1 MVRLI
6 MALAKSSKLSTIHP
20 LEKVILTMGP
30 IIIIGFSKDIIIPI
44 LNILVFIILHIRA
57 KNNKKIVFSFTTHIL
72 IFIMIS
78 SITFIFDYG
87 IKFCLVIWAK
97 GISAGLCLSYLSLT
111 TPIDHILFYLS
122 KKSYLKDLCDISKS
136 MERFLITINDEFNI
150 LKNSIKSRGGFDTFK
165 LKIKST
171 AKMAALLFVN
181 TMYRWK
187 EVKLALDSRGFK
199 GHIPY
204 ITVDFSFSKLRAT
217 FIIIYNI
224 LLIFLVILEKF
235 NYIDIFIKII

>member
-6 MALAKSSKLSTIHP
+6 MALARSSELSTIHP

-30 IIIIGFSKDIIIPI
+30 IIIIGFSKNITIPI
-44 LNILVFIILHIRA
+44 LNILVFIILHIKA
-57 KNNKKIVFSFTTHIL
+57 KNNKRVVLHFTMHIL
-72 IFIMIS
+72 IFIIIS
-78 SITFIFDYG
+78 SITFVFDYG
-87 IKFCLVIWAK
+87 IKFCMDIWAK

-150 LKNSIKSRGGFDTFK
+150 LKNSIKSRGGFDSFS

-171 AKMAALLFVN
+171 AKMAALLFIN
-181 TMYRWK
+181 TMHRWT
-187 EVKLALDSRGFK
+187 EVKFALDSRGFK
-199 GHIPY
+199 GYIPY
-204 ITVDFSFSKLRAT
+204 ITRDFSFSNLR
-217 FIIIYNI
+217 FISIIIYNI
-224 LLIFLVILEKF
+224 LLIFLVVLEKF
-235 NYIDIFIKII
+235 KFIDIIMKTI